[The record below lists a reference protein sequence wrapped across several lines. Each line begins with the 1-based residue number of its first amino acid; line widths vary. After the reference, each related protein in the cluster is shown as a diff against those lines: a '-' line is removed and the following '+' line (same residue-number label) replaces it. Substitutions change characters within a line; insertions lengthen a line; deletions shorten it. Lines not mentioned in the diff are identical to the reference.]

1 MDVGIR
7 DGAVGTDIIRPQPPS
22 PRVDS
27 PVYGGNVGN
36 ADKRGPLR
44 GERGG
49 TASAVTEGVFRAPLC
64 YGMNSL
70 RLAALRLDSSLG
82 EGALPTSVR
91 DRRGDIVF
99 FTIV

>member
-7 DGAVGTDIIRPQPPS
+7 DGAVGTDIIRPQPP
-22 PRVDS
+22 
-27 PVYGGNVGN
+27 
-36 ADKRGPLR
+36 
-44 GERGG
+44 GG

-64 YGMNSL
+64 YVMNSL
-70 RLAALRLDSSLG
+70 SLAALRLDSSLG
-82 EGALPTSVR
+82 EEALPTSVR